1 MCCTNGGAFIKVG
14 QHLGSLEYLLPMEYV
29 ETMKVLHNQAP
40 QSAITDLFKVLEED
54 LGKKVYIYFSIN
66 LDLIEM
72 FEYNY

>member
-1 MCCTNGGAFIKVG
+1 
-14 QHLGSLEYLLPMEYV
+14 
-29 ETMKVLHNQAP
+29 MKVLHNQAP

-54 LGKKVYIYFSIN
+54 LGKKVSIYFSIN